1 MATTP
6 ISNLSTASQPWGR
19 DVEDRLK
26 TLENTV
32 NRLDINSNA
41 AITQLNSIINSNDLS
56 TTKFTGAVQALS
68 DAKVYSG
75 VDPARPSGATN
86 AIVTLTFQKPSWA
99 TTANVIASGEIG
111 AFGSQPNSETIAGYV
126 RIDID
131 GTRPKDTNTAGVDSE
146 YYKIISNNG
155 TTQGLTYV
163 PMFFA
168 RTFVCNSS
176 YITTS
181 MLFDK
186 NATVWSTFTAS
197 INAIVYWTA

>member
-6 ISNLSTASQPWGR
+6 TSNLSTASQPWGR

-56 TTKFTGAVQALS
+56 ATKFTGAVQALS
-68 DAKVYSG
+68 DAKVYTG

-86 AIVTLTFQKPSWA
+86 AVITLTFQKPSWA

-111 AFGSQPNSETIAGYV
+111 ALGSQINSETISGYV
-126 RIDID
+126 HIDID
-131 GTRPKDTNTAGVDSE
+131 GTRPKDTNTAGIDYE
-146 YYKIISNNG
+146 YYKAISNNG
-155 TTQGLTYV
+155 NTMINYV

-176 YITTS
+176 YFTVS